1 MKPFLFIT
9 DFDGTVTAQDFVY
22 QIMYRYQHDKIFSK
36 NKKRGVEL
44 LSSVFY
50 ELRLTQEEFLKEI
63 EYIPMDKTFVPFFE
77 FINKSGG
84 DVLVLSA
91 GAKYYIKK
99 KFSFEGIKNIE
110 IFANDLVFK
119 NNHFRF
125 LTNEDKRFFCPVFGI
140 DKEKVVASYK
150 EKYEKIFYAGDSY
163 VDFYAAKLSDFIF
176 AKKNLVRILKMFN
189 LEFFEF
195 ENFDDVRE
203 NLINLI

>member
-22 QIMYRYQHDKIFSK
+22 QIMYRYEHEKIFSK
-36 NKKRGVEL
+36 DKKRGVEL

-50 ELRLTQEEFLKEI
+50 ESGLTEEEFLKEI
-63 EYIPMDKTFVPFFE
+63 KYIPMDRTFVPFFR
-77 FINKSGG
+77 FIKENGG

-99 KFSFEGIKNIE
+99 KFSFEGIENIE
-110 IFANDLVFK
+110 VFANDLVFEDG
-119 NNHFRF
+119 HFKF
-125 LTNEDKRFFCPVFGI
+125 LVNEDKRFYSPVFGI
-140 DKEKVVASYK
+140 DKEKVVAAYK

-163 VDFYAAKLSDFIF
+163 VDFYASKLADFIF
-176 AKKNLVRILKMFN
+176 AKKNLVKILKMFN
-189 LEFFEF
+189 LKFFEF
-195 ENFDDVRE
+195 ENFDDIRE

>member
-84 DVLVLSA
+84 DVLVLSE

-99 KFSFEGIKNIE
+99 KFFFEGIKNI
-110 IFANDLVFK
+110 
-119 NNHFRF
+119 
-125 LTNEDKRFFCPVFGI
+125 
-140 DKEKVVASYK
+140 
-150 EKYEKIFYAGDSY
+150 
-163 VDFYAAKLSDFIF
+163 
-176 AKKNLVRILKMFN
+176 
-189 LEFFEF
+189 
-195 ENFDDVRE
+195 
-203 NLINLI
+203 